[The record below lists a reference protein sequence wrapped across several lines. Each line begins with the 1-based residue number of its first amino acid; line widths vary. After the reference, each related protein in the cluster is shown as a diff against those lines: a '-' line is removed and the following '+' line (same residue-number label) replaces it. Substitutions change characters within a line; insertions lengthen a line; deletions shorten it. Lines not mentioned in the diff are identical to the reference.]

1 MDNWLFALPRL
12 IAFIL
17 VMLLLLALGPIGW
30 IVAVIYAGALFK
42 N

>member
-17 VMLLLLALGPIGW
+17 VMLFLLALGPIGW
-30 IVAVIYAGALFK
+30 IIAAVYAGALFK